1 MPRRTQRPAERV
13 AAPVIGQ
20 AGSFQGTEPRMKS
33 VSEKLLH
40 LVRHGEVFNP
50 DAVLYGRLSGY
61 ELSTLGHEMALAAAQ
76 ELAASDRQVAKLIA
90 SPLVRAQ
97 QSATPIATAFNLEID
112 TDERIIE
119 PTNAFEGQVGRSAFK
134 NPRFWHRYLNP
145 FRPSWGEPYR
155 SIANRVREAMDDA
168 WASTRGGDI
177 VMVSHQAV
185 IWAAHR
191 DINGKTLFHN
201 PAKRRCELSSIT
213 TFEQRSGRWFEVDYR
228 TPAALLL
235 EGSVDVGAV

>member
-1 MPRRTQRPAERV
+1 MERV
-13 AAPVIGQ
+13 
-20 AGSFQGTEPRMKS
+20 SD
-33 VSEKLLH
+33 KLLH

-50 DAVLYGRLSGY
+50 EGVLYGRLPGFV
-61 ELSTLGHEMALAAAQ
+61 LSSRGEEMALAAAQ
-76 ELAASDRQVAKLIA
+76 ELAASDRAVARLIA

-97 QSATPIATAFNLEID
+97 QSAEPISAAFNLEIE

-119 PTNAFEGQVGRSAFK
+119 PTNAFEGTVGKSAFK
-134 NPRFWHRYLNP
+134 NPRYWHRYVNP

-155 SIANRVREAMDDA
+155 SIATRVREAMDDA
-168 WASTRGGDI
+168 WETTRGGDI

-191 DINGKTLFHN
+191 DVNGKPLFHN
-201 PAKRRCELSSIT
+201 PATRRCELSSIT

-228 TPAALLL
+228 TPAESLLD
-235 EGSVDVGAV
+235 GAIDVGAV

>member
-1 MPRRTQRPAERV
+1 M
-13 AAPVIGQ
+13 
-20 AGSFQGTEPRMKS
+20 SD
-33 VSEKLLH
+33 KLLH

-50 DAVLYGRLSGY
+50 EGVLYGRLPGFV
-61 ELSTLGHEMALAAAQ
+61 LSSRGEEMALAAAQ
-76 ELAASDRQVAKLIA
+76 ELAASDRAVARLIA

-97 QSATPIATAFNLEID
+97 QSAEPISAAFNLEIE

-119 PTNAFEGQVGRSAFK
+119 PTNAFEGTVGKSAFK
-134 NPRFWHRYLNP
+134 NPRYWHRYVNP

-155 SIANRVREAMDDA
+155 SIATRVREAMDDA
-168 WASTRGGDI
+168 WETTRGGDI

-191 DINGKTLFHN
+191 DVNGKPLFHN
-201 PAKRRCELSSIT
+201 PATRRCELSSIT

-228 TPAALLL
+228 TPAESLLD
-235 EGSVDVGAV
+235 GAIDVGAV